1 MKVRAV
7 VPSFVDVDMVKSRLL
22 AVVPG
27 VQVVS
32 DLLDASAGAPS
43 EVEILALTPFTPVE
57 TTDLEKFP
65 KLKFLQV
72 AGTGYN
78 NVPLADCQKRGIRV
92 SNVQGANAK
101 SVAEHVILVVL
112 SLLRDLTTIDKGMRE
127 GFWPPLTAG
136 HDLAGKVFGIVGS
149 GRIGREVAKRLIPFE
164 VSSIYYDKYRL
175 KEEEER
181 NLGLTYVELPELL
194 GASDIVSL
202 HLPLSSETR
211 GLLGAKELASMKD
224 DAILVNTA
232 RAELIDMPALKAEL
246 AKGRLRAALDVYP
259 QEPPVFSDD
268 LFKYPATVFTPHS
281 AGVTLEAQERLLTEA
296 LRNVL
301 RFASGK
307 DPLYE
312 VKE

>member
-7 VPSFVDVDMVKSRLL
+7 VPSFIDVDMVKSRLQ

-27 VQVVS
+27 VQV
-32 DLLDASAGAPS
+32 AGELVDDGPGPMS
-43 EVEILALTPFTPVE
+43 EVEILALTPFTPIPE
-57 TTDLEKFP
+57 EALGRYP
-65 KLKFLQV
+65 KLRFLQV

-78 NVPLADCQKRGIRV
+78 NVPLELCQKRGIRV

-101 SVAEHVILVVL
+101 SVAEHVIMVTLA
-112 SLLRDLTTIDKGMRE
+112 LLRDLGNIDKGMRE
-127 GFWPPLTAG
+127 GFWPPLTGG

-149 GRIGREVAKRLIPFE
+149 GRIGKEVARRLIPFE
-164 VSSIYYDKYRL
+164 VSVIYYDKFRL
-175 KEEEER
+175 KEDEER
-181 NLGLTYVELPELL
+181 TLGLTYVELPELV
-194 GASDIVSL
+194 ASSDIISL
-202 HLPLSSETR
+202 HLPLSSETK
-211 GLLGAKELASMKD
+211 GILGAKELASMKD

-232 RAELIDMPALKAEL
+232 RSELVDLVALKQEL
-246 AKGRLRAALDVYP
+246 GKGRIRAALDVYP
-259 QEPPVFSDD
+259 EEPPNFQDD

-312 VKE
+312 VKA